1 MKVIM
6 LYRPN
11 SEHARSAEA
20 FVRDFQHQTDKR
32 IELVNIDSRE
42 GVQMADLYGIV
53 QHPAII
59 AVDNDGHMQQMW
71 QGAVLPLMNEV
82 AYYAVEP

>member
-1 MKVIM
+1 
-6 LYRPN
+6 
-11 SEHARSAEA
+11 
-20 FVRDFQHQTDKR
+20 
-32 IELVNIDSRE
+32 
-42 GVQMADLYGIV
+42 MADLYGIV